1 MLKYFP
7 EILTGEPC
15 DKCPPQSRLIP
26 ITVAPGLTSAKNTAK
41 LACAP
46 ECGCTF
52 AYSQPKSFFALSIA
66 SVSTTSTYSQPP

>member
-26 ITVAPGLTSAKNTAK
+26 ITVSPGLTS
-41 LACAP
+41 AP

>member
-26 ITVAPGLTSAKNTAK
+26 ITVSPGLTSAKNTAK

-66 SVSTTSTYSQPP
+66 SVSTISTYSHPP